1 MQQTQIDSSTSPVQK
16 WRSSRSK
23 STQKRKERK
32 IIVEVLDP
40 YQRRICG

>member
-1 MQQTQIDSSTSPVQK
+1 MAEQSFKNQLK
-16 WRSSRSK
+16 K
-23 STQKRKERK
+23 EKKERK